1 VKRIAAIVLPEIACE
16 LVRAHELPKA
26 SGAPSP
32 ATSPKAIRPF
42 AVIVDDEWDVADSID
57 QSAIL
62 DAVDPDAWRYGARP
76 GQSAAEAAAFVGQLT
91 ILRLATQQVEQAL
104 GSVAEIAL
112 GFGTT
117 AALSLATTG
126 VTGSLAR
133 SLPTSSTHRELARL
147 RYPLG
152 SGAGPF
158 DTVWLDVTGCSRLVG
173 GEDILCADLRE
184 RAQQLGHRARI
195 AIAGGPRIAQAI
207 ARWKHARQP
216 DDLIVPPGQAAQC
229 LAELPIAA
237 LPIKPATISWL
248 GKLGILRVDD
258 LARLDRARL
267 AHRLGPQAQD
277 LLALI
282 AGQDD
287 APLHAYQPPRLIAES
302 ATFEHEI
309 SGAEPLSFVLN
320 GLTSR
325 AVNRLCARGQACTLV
340 SLTLT
345 FDRAFVDLQNRDRPA
360 ADRLGRQQR
369 IDIELPV
376 ALARQEELMAALRAK
391 LERLELPCPVVAVEL
406 TLDGLTSQTHAQ
418 LNISRLD
425 ITKHGVAD
433 PNALPTLLAE
443 LGAGLGTHR
452 VGVLSLGDSHRPE
465 ARSKLVPADPYGTR
479 PLLVSAPSQA
489 ALSLSMGPLA
499 TGHAD
504 EGLAVSAP
512 SLMLEPTRIL
522 PQPIEIGRLEPDA
535 LIGVKATSLR
545 FGSSSSGG
553 NLYRIDRLELA
564 ARFDRVQWWTSA
576 PVCRDYAHAWL
587 RTGERN
593 QAKEPPEMAE
603 AWVYIER
610 TSGRGFIHGWYE

>member
-1 VKRIAAIVLPEIACE
+1 MKRIAAIVLPEIACE

-26 SGAPSP
+26 SADPSL
-32 ATSPKAIRPF
+32 ANSPKASNPF
-42 AVIVDDEWDVADSID
+42 AVIVDDVWDAADPID

-76 GQSAAEAAAFVGQLT
+76 GQSAAEAAAFVGQLL

-117 AALSLATTG
+117 AALSLAATG
-126 VTGSLAR
+126 VTGSL
-133 SLPTSSTHRELARL
+133 PTRLATSDTHRQLARL
-147 RYPLG
+147 RYPFG

-158 DTVWLDVTGCSRLVG
+158 DTVWLDVTGCARLVG

-207 ARWKHARQP
+207 ARWKHAQQP
-216 DDLIVPPGQAAQC
+216 DDLIVPPGQAAQA
-229 LAELPIAA
+229 LANLPIAA
-237 LPIKPATISWL
+237 LPIAPATMSWL

-287 APLHAYQPPRLIAES
+287 APLHAYQPPRLIVEN

-309 SGAEPLSFVLN
+309 SGTEPLSFVLS
-320 GLTSR
+320 GLSSR
-325 AVNRLCARGQACTLV
+325 AVGRLCARGQACTLV

-345 FDRAFVDLQNRDRPA
+345 FDHAFVDLKNRGRSAANQLDR
-360 ADRLGRQQR
+360 RQGF
-369 IDIELPV
+369 DIELPV

-391 LERLELPCPVVAVEL
+391 LERLELPGPVVAVEL

-418 LNISRLD
+418 LDIS
-425 ITKHGVAD
+425 HQQGSD

-443 LGAGLGTHR
+443 LAAGLGTHR

-479 PLLVSAPSQA
+479 PLVLAPPSQA
-489 ALSLSMGPLA
+489 APSLAPGPLT
-499 TGHAD
+499 TGHTG
-504 EGLAVSAP
+504 EGTATKAP
-512 SLMLEPTRIL
+512 GLLLEPTRML
-522 PQPIEIGRLEPDA
+522 SQPIEIGRLEPGA
-535 LIGVKATSLR
+535 LIGVKTPSSR
-545 FGSSSSGG
+545 FASSSSGC
-553 NLYRIDRLELA
+553 NLYRIERLELA
-564 ARFDRVQWWTSA
+564 TRVDRVQWWTPS

-593 QAKEPPEMAE
+593 QGSDPPELAE

-610 TSGRGFIHGWYE
+610 TSGRGFIHGWYD